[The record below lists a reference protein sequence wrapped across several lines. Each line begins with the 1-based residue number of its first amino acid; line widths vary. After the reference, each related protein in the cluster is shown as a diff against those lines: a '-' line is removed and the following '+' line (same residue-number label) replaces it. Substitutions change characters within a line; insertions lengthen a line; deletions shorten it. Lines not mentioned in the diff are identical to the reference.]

1 LILDFGFRISD
12 FRFWKTVERRS
23 SFSNSTLN
31 FQNPKSKIQNP
42 RTEDTVI
49 PKEFDYVA
57 PGSLAEALDALQ
69 RGGDDAKVLAGGHS
83 LIPMLKLRL
92 AQPSLLVDLRK
103 IGELQRIGGN
113 GSGLELGPMVTYYNL
128 QTTHDVSSSYP
139 LLAEVADSIGDAQVR
154 ARGTIGGS
162 LAHADP
168 AADMPAAAL
177 ALNAMLT
184 VAKAGGSTREIAAND
199 FFVDLMTSALEPG
212 EILTKITIPKP
223 SGRMGSAYVKIRNKA
238 SHYALVGAAVV
249 LGLDGDGTCNSA
261 SVAITGAA
269 SKAFHVEAAENAL
282 RGTKLA
288 DGDIDNAV
296 GQVGGQDVEWMSDL
310 FGSEDYRKHLTG
322 VVVRRAI
329 QAAKLRA

>member
-1 LILDFGFRISD
+1 M
-12 FRFWKTVERRS
+12 
-23 SFSNSTLN
+23 
-31 FQNPKSKIQNP
+31 
-42 RTEDTVI
+42 I

-199 FFVDLMTSALEPG
+199 FFVDLM
-212 EILTKITIPKP
+212 
-223 SGRMGSAYVKIRNKA
+223 V
-238 SHYALVGAAVV
+238 
-249 LGLDGDGTCNSA
+249 
-261 SVAITGAA
+261 
-269 SKAFHVEAAENAL
+269 
-282 RGTKLA
+282 
-288 DGDIDNAV
+288 
-296 GQVGGQDVEWMSDL
+296 
-310 FGSEDYRKHLTG
+310 
-322 VVVRRAI
+322 
-329 QAAKLRA
+329 